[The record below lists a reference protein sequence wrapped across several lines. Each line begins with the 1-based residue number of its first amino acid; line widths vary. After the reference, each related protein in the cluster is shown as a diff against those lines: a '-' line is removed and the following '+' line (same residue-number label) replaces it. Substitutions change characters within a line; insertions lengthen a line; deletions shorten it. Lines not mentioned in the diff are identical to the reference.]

1 MHRDIVLASGSAIRA
16 RILEAAGV
24 PFRIVK
30 PDVDEAVVKRDCAAA
45 GLDLE
50 ATALR
55 LAEEKALAAD
65 APPETLVIGSDQI
78 LEFEERPFD
87 KPASLE
93 EARARLL
100 DLQGRVHTLIN
111 AVVVVRSGEIAFS
124 HLDRPRLRMRAMT
137 AAEVDRY
144 LAASGPAVLASV
156 GAYQVEALG
165 ARLFEA
171 VEGDYFAV
179 LGLSLFPLLAF
190 LRREGA
196 LDF

>member
-1 MHRDIVLASGSAIRA
+1 MRRDIVLASGSAIRA

-30 PDVDEAVVKRDCAAA
+30 PDVDEAAMKRDCAAA

-55 LAEEKALAAD
+55 LAEQKALAAD

-124 HLDRPRLRMRAMT
+124 HLDRPRLRMRALT